1 MDYVAYQSTDS
12 MTNLQS
18 IEQELLITLY
28 GLDNLRRT
36 LPPDEWKHFCKTQ
49 ATHRPLH
56 KLLLHDPYTRRA
68 FEKPRGYAGDAVML
82 DFLYKYNLLIDT
94 IENPIG
100 KSIFYFTTHSD
111 PGEAVRHRRKYIAQL
126 LDDIAKKSSTPISV
140 LSLAAGHV
148 REAELSKAIQSKK
161 ITKLVAYDQ
170 DEESLEVVRNQ
181 YGCFNIIPVQGK
193 IKALFQPQ
201 FSLGKFD
208 FIYASGLFDYLDQY
222 AGTQLVQR
230 MFDALN
236 EGGYILVSNFR
247 EDVPNTLYRT
257 YMEAFMH
264 WFLVYR
270 TDVEII
276 DLFSGINPKRIEEFS
291 YSADPLCN
299 IAYALLKKRK

>member
-1 MDYVAYQSTDS
+1 

-18 IEQELLITLY
+18 IEQELFITLY

-36 LPPDEWKHFCKTQ
+36 LPPDEWKNFCKTQ
-49 ATHRPLH
+49 ATQRPLH

-82 DFLYKYNLLIDT
+82 DYLYNCNRLIDS

-100 KSIFYFTTHSD
+100 KSVFYFTTHSD
-111 PGEAVRHRRKYIAQL
+111 PGVAVRYRREYIAQL
-126 LDDIAKKSSTPISV
+126 IDDIASKAPVPVSILSIS
-140 LSLAAGHV
+140 AGHV
-148 REAELSKAIQSKK
+148 REAEISKAIQ
-161 ITKLVAYDQ
+161 TKQIKHLMAYVQ
-170 DEESLEVVRNQ
+170 DEESLAVVKNQ
-181 YGCFNIIPVQGK
+181 YECYNVIPVLGK
-193 IKALFQPQ
+193 IKSLFQPQ

-208 FIYASGLFDYLDQY
+208 FIYAAGLFDYLDQY
-222 AGTQLVQR
+222 TGTQLVKW
-230 MFDALN
+230 MFDTLK
-236 EGGYILVSNFR
+236 EGGHLLVSNFR

-276 DLFSGINPKRIEEFS
+276 DLFSGIKPNRIERFS
-291 YSADPLCN
+291 YSTDPLCN
-299 IAYALLKKRK
+299 VAYALLKKRK